1 MKSPMRLLAIFAS
14 FLFTL
19 SVAAQQRSI
28 DYFRPYDK
36 EGVNMFETP
45 KDITTTEFEGVR
57 VRIGGNFAQQ
67 FQGLDHSNNLVD
79 TDMDGE
85 FDNRLYALRSGFN
98 LATAN
103 LNIDAQLA
111 PGVRLNLITYL
122 SSRHHPEAWVKGGFI
137 QFDELPF
144 LNSPTFD
151 RLMEN
156 LTIRIGH
163 MEINYGD
170 QHFRRTDNGNALYNP
185 FIGNYIVDAFNTE
198 IGGEIYY
205 QNGMTIAM
213 LGITGGEINGNIG
226 EPRTSEFDDSDT
238 RAPSIIAKLG
248 VDSKDEYSNFRYRL
262 TGSVYTTNSS
272 ATNHLYTG
280 DRGGSRYYLVMS
292 PPDARAGSDFRTG
305 RYSPGFTDKVTAGM
319 FNAFL
324 QAGGLEFFGTYE
336 LASGRSANERDK
348 RNMNQFAAE
357 LLYRFGTT
365 DDFYFGGRYNTVNAD
380 DPSGQEISINR
391 YQLGAGWFVTD
402 NLLIKGEYVNQ
413 QYNDFPTGSLLDG
426 GEFNGF
432 MLEAVV
438 GF

>member
-1 MKSPMRLLAIFAS
+1 MKSPTRFLIIFAS
-14 FLFTL
+14 FFFAL
-19 SVAAQQRSI
+19 SLAAQQNPI

-36 EGVNMFETP
+36 TGTQMFETP
-45 KDITTTEFEGVR
+45 KSSTGAEFEGVR

-79 TDMDGE
+79 MDGDGQ
-85 FDNRLYALRSGFN
+85 FDNTLYAMRPGFN

-144 LNSPTFD
+144 LKSETFD
-151 RLMEN
+151 RLMEK

-185 FIGNYIVDAFNTE
+185 FVGNYIVDAFNTE

-205 QNGMTIAM
+205 QNGMTLAM
-213 LGITGGEINGNIG
+213 LGVTGGEINGNIG
-226 EPRTSEFDDSDT
+226 EPRTSEFDDKDT
-238 RAPSIIAKLG
+238 RAPSLIAKLG
-248 VDSKDEYSNFRYRL
+248 VDSKDNFSNFRYRL
-262 TGSVYTTNSS
+262 TGSVYTTASS

-292 PPDARAGSDFRTG
+292 EPGARAVADFRTG
-305 RYSPGFTDKVTAGM
+305 RYSPGFTDKVTASM

-324 QAGGLEFFGTYE
+324 RAGGLEFFGTYE
-336 LASGRSANERDK
+336 IASGRSATERET

-357 LLYRFGTT
+357 LLYRFGSTE
-365 DDFYFGGRYNTVNAD
+365 DFYFGGRYNTVSAD
-380 DPSGQEISINR
+380 DPSGEEISINR
-391 YQLGAGWFVTD
+391 FQLGGGWFVTQ

-413 QYNDFPTGSLLDG
+413 QYKDFPTGSQLDG

-432 MLEAVV
+432 MIEAVV